1 MRGGID
7 SSELDLQG
15 VRTEDKER
23 MKTIGAWS
31 EEGALMMMGKT
42 EKGEA
47 AKVEK
52 GIDLEGNNNHGRRY
66 RQVLVR
72 ESG

>member
-1 MRGGID
+1 
-7 SSELDLQG
+7 
-15 VRTEDKER
+15 